1 MNDIIASCIVLHNM
15 CTIRKNLFERE
26 WIDKAKMKVK
36 TTSINEIVS
45 LVKKLVLKNVK
56 RLTKNL
62 IFFYKI
68 EKMMNYC

>member
-1 MNDIIASCIVLHNM
+1 
-15 CTIRKNLFERE
+15 
-26 WIDKAKMKVK
+26 MKVK